1 MATQG
6 VAPCTA
12 SLPGQSIIYPLP
24 SPKLVNPPPT
34 ETSNFVINLLSN
46 STAGNMARMA
56 ASVATPRA
64 HLGAR
69 ASVPTQR
76 FGASTR
82 GFVTAARPS
91 YVRTSRR
98 GQVIEC
104 KKVAVLGAAG
114 GIGQP
119 LALLLK
125 MNKLVTELNLYDIQG
140 TPGVAADLSHCNTP
154 VKVKG
159 YMGDEE
165 LEAALTGCD
174 LVVIPAGVP
183 RKPGMTRDDLFAI
196 NAGIVKN
203 LATACAKYCP
213 NAVLNIISNPV
224 NSTVPITSE
233 IFKAAGKYN
242 AKKIIGVTSLDV
254 VRSNTFVS
262 ELKGLPLKDVDV
274 PVIGGHAGVTILP
287 LLSQTYPKVTFTQE
301 EIEAL
306 TPRIQEAGTEVVEA
320 KAGKGSA
327 TLSMAYAAA
336 RMAES
341 CLLALS
347 GEENVVECGYVASD
361 VVPGCDY
368 FASKLL
374 LGTEGVQEIYPP
386 GEMTEYEQGKLEE
399 LIPMLQGN
407 IKKGV
412 EFASKE
418 ATTA

>member
-1 MATQG
+1 MAVT
-6 VAPCTA
+6 VSASATAPRTFVGGRA
-12 SLPGQSIIYPLP
+12 AA
-24 SPKLVNPPPT
+24 PT
-34 ETSNFVINLLSN
+34 
-46 STAGNMARMA
+46 R
-56 ASVATPRA
+56 
-64 HLGAR
+64 
-69 ASVPTQR
+69 R
-76 FGASTR
+76 FGASTQ
-82 GFVTAARPS
+82 GLVTAARPS
-91 YVRTSRR
+91 YVRASRR

-125 MNKLVTELNLYDIQG
+125 MNKLVTELSLYDIQG

-159 YMGDEE
+159 YMGDDE
-165 LEAALTGCD
+165 LEAALTGCE

-183 RKPGMTRDDLFAI
+183 RKPGMTRDDLFSI

-203 LATACAKYCP
+203 LAGACAKYCP

-233 IFKAAGKYN
+233 VYKAAGQYDP
-242 AKKIIGVTSLDV
+242 KKIIGVTTLDV

-274 PVIGGHAGVTILP
+274 PVVGGHAGVTILP
-287 LLSQTYPKVTFTQE
+287 LLSQTFPKVTFTQE

-347 GEENVVECGYVASD
+347 GEEKVVECGYVASD
-361 VVPGCDY
+361 IVPGCDY

-374 LGTEGVQEIYPP
+374 LGPDGVQEIYPL
-386 GEMTEYEQGKLEE
+386 GTLTDYEKTKLEE
-399 LIPMLQGN
+399 VIPMLQGN
-407 IKKGV
+407 IKKGI
-412 EFASKE
+412 EFATKE